1 MSICGVIFWGVFGE
15 FFLTWQDDFRKDV
28 RRICKGWNIK
38 EKNNKLVLRVRTLNK
53 EQSVTLPFG
62 FNEYQKADAYVRI
75 RNIYNYTLDGND
87 LKTAAF
93 LAENKNNKLQDNLD
107 WHDAAD
113 KFKKSLT
120 NVAPITWKNKYEPAI
135 KVALH
140 YLTKTRKINNAADLT
155 DVVLQKWLGKTEQ
168 HAISRRALWKFL
180 KYCVNRLNYANVWL
194 PPTEIP
200 SAGKRKTKKVGYP
213 ISDSQFINLISTLND
228 PRWVFAIQ
236 LCCVYGLRPE
246 ELRYLHTRNEGTEL
260 WTNYTK
266 SKGGIKGDTTQPR
279 LLLPVLVKDVNNKPI
294 DWNLLQRIQINEE
307 LPSIGKN
314 GQAGQSIRRY
324 LRNKPMWLT
333 IKKQAELEGQ
343 NLVPYSFRH
352 RYSKQLHKTHLRPKQ
367 IAECMGHDL
376 KTHLLHYAR
385 FISDDMSKEFDLINA

>member
-1 MSICGVIFWGVFGE
+1 MWEKVFRNQIK
-15 FFLTWQDDFRKDV
+15 T
-28 RRICKGWNIK
+28 ISKGWSVQNARK
-38 EKNNKLVLRVRTLNK
+38 KVWLRVRKNGLET
-53 EQSVTLPFG
+53 QSVLLPFTWQENNVG
-62 FNEYQKADAYVRI
+62 DVLIRV
-75 RNIYNYTLDGND
+75 RNIYNLTLDGND

-93 LAENKNNKLQDNLD
+93 LAENKNNKLLNNLD
-107 WHDAAD
+107 WDDAAD

-120 NVAPITWKNKYEPAI
+120 NVAAITWKNKYEPAI

-155 DVVLQKWLGKTEQ
+155 DVVLEKWIGKTEQ

-200 SAGKRKTKKVGYP
+200 SAGKRKPRKVGYP
-213 ISDSQFINLISTLND
+213 ISDSQFINLIDSLND
-228 PRWVFAIQ
+228 PRWIFAIQ

-279 LLLPVLVKDVNNKPI
+279 LLLPVLVKDENNKPI

-307 LPSIGKN
+307 VPSIGKN

-343 NLVPYSFRH
+343 NLIPYSFRH